1 MSLYVSNNHFWYH
14 FLVTKKE
21 RHASKFSNIS
31 FASFDNDQSN
41 LLLGKQGSIL
51 LSSIPSADL
60 SLSIATR
67 KSSQKLSILTTR
79 FHKPMVSSFL
89 GMHFWLIKPYFSL
102 YSFCITP
109 QAIFIPAFPDGCV
122 RKSSGASC
130 MITVRPTISSIEK
143 RLDKTFI

>member
-1 MSLYVSNNHFWYH
+1 MPNFLISVHIRYPRIYHPLLDSSTIWSQISQSGFDGQSTGLSCLDGFKSNRHKKSTCQNMSIFFVSNNHFRYH
-14 FLVTKKE
+14 FLVTKKD
-21 RHASKFSNIS
+21 RHTSKFSNIS

-79 FHKPMVSSFL
+79 FHKPMVSSF
-89 GMHFWLIKPYFSL
+89 
-102 YSFCITP
+102 
-109 QAIFIPAFPDGCV
+109 AI
-122 RKSSGASC
+122 
-130 MITVRPTISSIEK
+130 
-143 RLDKTFI
+143 